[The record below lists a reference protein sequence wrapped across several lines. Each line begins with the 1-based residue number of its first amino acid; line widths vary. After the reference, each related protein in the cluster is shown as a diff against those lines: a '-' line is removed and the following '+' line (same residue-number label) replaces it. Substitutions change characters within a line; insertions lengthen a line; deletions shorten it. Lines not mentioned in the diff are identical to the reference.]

1 MSFTT
6 RLDIEDI
13 HAGIRDGA
21 EHGDV
26 YFRVIVESFARD
38 AVRMNVAVH
47 FDDSDEAQHSQGID
61 LRPSEC
67 RVLAKMLL
75 AAAEQA
81 EDSDLHPDEES

>member
-1 MSFTT
+1 MSFTAK
-6 RLDIEDI
+6 LDIEDI
-13 HAGIRDGA
+13 LAGIPDGA

-26 YFRVIVESFARD
+26 YFRVIVETFARD
-38 AVRMNVAVH
+38 TVRMNVAVH
-47 FDDSDEAQHSQGID
+47 FDDEDEAKHSQGVD

-81 EDSDLHPDEES
+81 EDTELYPNEES